1 MHVVH
6 IGKYFPPV
14 AGGIENFTY
23 DLLQALEGKGVK
35 TTTVVHDDTSSTT
48 QPLFSEKAG
57 KVIRVRSYGQLLYAP
72 VSPGFPLA
80 LKKVIDEE
88 KPDILH
94 FHMPNTSALWALLF
108 PSVKKIP
115 WVIHWHSDVV
125 PSAID
130 SRLSLAYRFYRPFEQ
145 KMLANAN
152 RIICTSQSYSKSS
165 LPLRKW
171 QDKCQIIP
179 LGLNSDRLQC
189 RQEAKK
195 NSGDDHDFLIVAIGR
210 LTYYK
215 GFDILIQAAA
225 QLKKVRILIVG
236 NGEQQ
241 SFLEKKICELGVE
254 DKVTLCGYLPDEELY
269 QLFNSADCLCLPSLE
284 RTEAFGLVL
293 LEAMACGVPV
303 VVSDVPGS
311 GMSWVVT
318 TAENGLLFPPG
329 DSQKL
334 IDAITYL
341 MENNKKSRNMAKSG
355 RKVFEERFHIDT
367 IADQIIKTYSQ
378 LISYES
384 RRED

>member
-23 DLLQALEGKGVK
+23 DLLQALEQKGVK
-35 TTTVVHDDTSSTT
+35 TTTVVHDDTSSIT
-48 QPLFSEKAG
+48 QPLLSGKAG
-57 KVIRVRSYGQLLYAP
+57 KVIRVRSYGRFIYAP
-72 VSPGFPLA
+72 LSPGFPLA

-94 FHMPNTSALWALLF
+94 LHMPNTSAFWALFF

-125 PSAID
+125 ATSINSQLAF
-130 SRLSLAYRFYRPFEQ
+130 AYRFYRPFEQ

-152 RIICTSQSYSKSS
+152 RIICTSQRYCKSS
-165 LPLRKW
+165 LPLESWR
-171 QDKCQIIP
+171 DKCQVIP
-179 LGLNSDRLQC
+179 LGLNPDRLKCKQK
-189 RQEAKK
+189 AKK
-195 NSGDDHDFLIVAIGR
+195 CREDDHDFLVVAIGR

-225 QLKKVRILIVG
+225 QLQKVRILIIG
-236 NGEQQ
+236 KGEQH

-254 DKVTLCGYLPDEELY
+254 DKVTLCGYLPEVELY
-269 QLFNSADCLCLPSLE
+269 QLLNSADCLCLPSLE

-293 LEAMACGVPV
+293 LEAMACDVPV

-318 TAENGLLFPPG
+318 AAENGLLVPPG

-334 IDAITYL
+334 AEAITRL
-341 MENNKKSRNMAKSG
+341 KKNKKQRESMAQYGKKALSE
-355 RKVFEERFHIDT
+355 VFHISK
-367 IADQIIKTYSQ
+367 IADQVITVYSHI
-378 LISYES
+378 LS
-384 RRED
+384 